1 MKLLAI
7 ALLTLACSAGA
18 ANLDG
23 KWTAELSAGGKKAAA
38 KKNAA
43 TTPPVFTLDLKTQ
56 GGQITGSVSAARAKR
71 GRGVEIQNG
80 KVDGDHFTFTTVQH
94 GKKGDAKFLWDGT
107 MAGEQING
115 TRTREGAKH
124 GAKFAAKRQS

>member
-7 ALLTLACSAGA
+7 VLVTLACSAAA

-23 KWTAELSAGGKKAAA
+23 KWTAELSPAGKKAAV

-43 TTPPVFTLDLKTQ
+43 TPPVFLLDLRTQ
-56 GGQITGSVSAARAKR
+56 GGQLTGSVTA
-71 GRGVEIQNG
+71 GRGKRARGVDVQNG
-80 KVDGDHFTFTTVQH
+80 KVDGDHFTFTTLQH
-94 GKKGDAKFLWDGT
+94 GKNGDAKFVWEGT
-107 MAGEQING
+107 LAGEQISG
-115 TRTREGAKH
+115 TRTREGARR